1 MFYNYFS
8 NIHFLFGL
16 IRSQWQHLGSL
27 VSACGIQ
34 FPHQGSNLEP
44 PALRVHSPSRWTTRE
59 APIGVIFCVPF
70 NNLCLLP
77 CQEEILMCVSF
88 LGESTYLLNH
98 QFNFQKFILH
108 IYVRQDMP
116 IVLCSIVC
124 ESEVWKQSRHS
135 SVGNMWL
142 NKRWYVQT
150 REYCAAANT
159 NEDTFCI

>member
-1 MFYNYFS
+1 MFYNYFF

-34 FPHQGSNLEP
+34 FPYQGSNLEP
-44 PALRVHSPSRWTTRE
+44 PALGVQSPSHWTTRE
-59 APIGVIFCVPF
+59 VPIRVVFCVPF

-77 CQEEILMCVSF
+77 CQEEILVCVCF

-98 QFNFQKFILH
+98 QFNFQEFILH
-108 IYVRQDMP
+108 IYVKQGMST
-116 IVLCSIVC
+116 VLCSIAC

-135 SVGNMWL
+135 SAGNMWL
-142 NKRWYVQT
+142 NKWWYVQT
-150 REYCAAANT
+150 REYCAAAKT
-159 NEDTFCI
+159 NEETFCI